1 MNNFEDNRNNLL
13 SPKSDEY
20 DPVIWEE
27 DLEKCDRAA
36 LIELHQSYKQ
46 AACTY
51 KNHYRS
57 MKQRYKVENAQILA
71 EKSYSQAEFDN
82 H

>member
-36 LIELHQSYKQ
+36 LIELHQSYK
-46 AACTY
+46 
-51 KNHYRS
+51 
-57 MKQRYKVENAQILA
+57 
-71 EKSYSQAEFDN
+71 
-82 H
+82 